1 MDKLHAM
8 QVFTRVA
15 ELESFTRA
23 AERLDMAPAS
33 VSAAVQNL
41 ESHLGVRL
49 FTRTTRKINLTDD
62 GRAYL
67 ERCLRVLAE
76 IEETE
81 AALKQTQTNP
91 QGKLRVEIPTGLGH
105 MYVTPALPAFSERY
119 PDVQVVM
126 TLNDRFVELVEEEVD
141 IIMRIGTLGD
151 SPMVARR
158 LYEARFVACASPDYL
173 KRHGAPR
180 HPRELAQ
187 HNCMGYFSASLGR
200 SARWHFRREGESHT
214 YSPNGTLHVN
224 NSEALVDLAIAG
236 AGIICLLET
245 SLARAIREGR
255 LVPILEGWE
264 REAMPVSALYWPS
277 RHLSAKV
284 RVFIDFISELFN
296 REMAQLQAVRAELA
310 RTGRHPVLPDKT

>member
-8 QVFTRVA
+8 SVFARVA
-15 ELESFTRA
+15 ELGSFTKA

-41 ESHLGVRL
+41 ETHLGVRL
-49 FTRTTRKINLTDD
+49 FTRTTRKISLTDD

-67 ERCLRVLAE
+67 ERCQRVLTE
-76 IEETE
+76 IDETE

-126 TLNDRFVELVEEEVD
+126 TFNDRFVDLAEEEVD
-141 IIMRIGTLGD
+141 VIMRIGELSD
-151 SPMVARR
+151 STMVARR
-158 LYEARFVACASPDYL
+158 LYEARFICCASPDYL
-173 KRHGAPR
+173 KRHGRPQ

-187 HNCMGYFSASLGR
+187 HNCLGYFSASLGR
-200 SARWHFRREGESHT
+200 SARWNFKKDGQPFT
-214 YSPNGTLHVN
+214 FAPTGTLHLN
-224 NSEALVDLAIAG
+224 NSEALIDLAAAG
-236 AGIICLLET
+236 VGIICMLET
-245 SLARAIREGR
+245 SLFRAIREGR
-255 LVPILEGWE
+255 LVPIFEDWDM
-264 REAMPVSALYWPS
+264 RSMPVSALYWPS

-284 RVFIDFISELFN
+284 RVFIDFIAELFS
-296 REMAQLQAVRAELA
+296 REVAQLQAA
-310 RTGRHPVLPDKT
+310 RDAQAANLIKP